1 MKFCIL
7 IFFTCQLF
15 LFISSKAY
23 SIEEVFNF
31 INNLTETEDNLNK
44 IIDSLSDTLNKTYTY
59 NEIYKNPPQPKF
71 DENYYT
77 KINIQEKLKSI
88 NTKNANVYEFYRE
101 IKKVLDSLKDHH
113 LIFGGEMILNYLN
126 FLEPIRYDIKK
137 IDNKYRMFAQEISFT
152 DFFKNFK
159 NNETIFDIIKKNRDT
174 PIKSINGQDPF
185 NFITNFG
192 GVFKKLK
199 SPQASFRYKF
209 INHNLKSLADYPL
222 TIDEL
227 TNFTV
232 IYENGDNFTTDY
244 IIYTTKILEE
254 TDFIKENKFFDFN
267 SKKSE
272 IIDYTINMDN
282 SLLKSSIFLN
292 DINNNLSKD
301 ENQKDLKIEEEKIN
315 YSLGSI
321 DWNYD
326 SDSSIFCKVDETKKV
341 NVYTLSN
348 FNIKESSRYIKAV
361 KSCVE
366 LFDNNDYPIIFINI
380 FNQGGLIYMAQLVLE
395 LLSPSIAL
403 NIYGAFRDSDIF
415 KDNKIFN
422 DEILSSFSDSKNCEV
437 LNYEKLINKTN
448 KINYGN
454 QIEDTLSDVV
464 IFNGKKFKKEVEPI
478 KKKLKNPRKPT
489 DIIVFTDGYT
499 FSAGAIMIKFLQYYG
514 GAITAGYFPYPNLD
528 DIPYDSGS
536 SASALF
542 SYKILQSFNIEEY
555 KKLEDL
561 NLYLSVPGA
570 QIFYNKNNFSR
581 PLEYEV
587 TPVDE
592 IVEIYPKYENT
603 YNILNDEGYESF
615 INESLKIFE
624 KYKTK
629 CNPNNNKLLLLTSDC
644 DGKFRNNYTH
654 GGYKCNENGTWSQE
668 CVPSYCDIG
677 FIFDHTKHKCVIDI
691 CSDSKPEY
699 DPDPENET
707 EHYSDSESGSNEES
721 QHKSEEVSIFSF
733 KNTIFL
739 ILFIVFCLIIISLI
753 IIVIVCIKIKRGNIN
768 KEINSIDDM
777 NLDEKMNTH

>member
-1 MKFCIL
+1 MKFWIL
-7 IFFTCQLF
+7 IFFTCQL
-15 LFISSKAY
+15 LPFISSKVY
-23 SIEEVFNF
+23 SIEEIFN
-31 INNLTETEDNLNK
+31 ILNNLTETEDNLNM
-44 IIDSLSDTLNKTYTY
+44 IIDSLSETLNKAYVY

-71 DENYYT
+71 DENYYQ
-77 KINIQEKLKSI
+77 KINVQEKLKSI
-88 NTKNANVYEFYRE
+88 NTKNANAYEFYRE
-101 IKKVLDSLKDHH
+101 IKKVLDSLGDHH
-113 LIFGGEMILNYLN
+113 LVFGGEIILNYLN
-126 FLEPIRYDIKK
+126 FLEPIRYDIRKF
-137 IDNKYRMFAQEISFT
+137 DNKYRMFAQEIIYT
-152 DFFKNFK
+152 DYFKNFK
-159 NNETIFDIIKKNRDT
+159 NNETIFDIIKNNRNT

-185 NFITNFG
+185 NFISNFG

-199 SPQASFRYKF
+199 STQATFRYKF
-209 INHNLKSLADYPL
+209 INHNSKSLADYPL
-222 TIDEL
+222 LFDEF

-232 IYENGDNFTTDY
+232 IYDNGDSFTTDY

-267 SKKSE
+267 AKKSD
-272 IIDYTINMDN
+272 IIDYRMNMD
-282 SLLKSSIFLN
+282 SLLLKSSIFLN
-292 DINNNLSKD
+292 DINNLSKD
-301 ENQKDLKIEEEKIN
+301 ENKKHVNINEEKTN
-315 YSLGSI
+315 YSSLGSI
-321 DWNYD
+321 NWDYD
-326 SDSSIFCKVDETKKV
+326 SDSSIFCKVDEAKKV
-341 NVYTLSN
+341 NIYVLSN
-348 FNIKESSRYIKAV
+348 FNIKESPRYIKAV
-361 KSCVE
+361 KNCVE
-366 LFDNNDYPIIFINI
+366 LFDNNDYPIIFVNI
-380 FNQGGLIYMAQLVLE
+380 FNQGGLIYMAQLILE
-395 LLSPSIAL
+395 LLSPRIAL

-448 KINYGN
+448 KVNYGN

-489 DIIVFTDGYT
+489 DIIVFTDGFT
-499 FSAGAIMIKFLQYYG
+499 FSAGAVMIKFLQYYG
-514 GAITAGYFPYPNLD
+514 AAITVGYFPYPNLNN
-528 DIPYDSGS
+528 IPFDSGS

-542 SYKILQSFNIEEY
+542 SYKILQSFNIDEY
-555 KKLEDL
+555 KKLEKL

-570 QIFYNKNNFSR
+570 QIFYNKNDFNH

-592 IVEIYPKYENT
+592 TVEIYPKYENT

-615 INESLKIFE
+615 INESLIIFE
-624 KYKTK
+624 KYKTR
-629 CNPNNNKLLLLTSDC
+629 CNPKNNKLLLLTSDC

-691 CSDSKPEY
+691 CSDSKPEF

-707 EHYSDSESGSNEES
+707 EADADSKSKTNEES
-721 QHKSEEVSIFSF
+721 QHESEEVSFFSF
-733 KNTIFL
+733 KNSVFL

-753 IIVIVCIKIKRGNIN
+753 ISIFVCIRIKRGNIN
-768 KEINSIDDM
+768 KDINSIDDM